1 MNAIQKT
8 QNNDNIY
15 TVSSCLNY
23 LISIKSVSI
32 GVEAADG
39 IFPVELDA
47 LSERGGGDHENL

>member
-15 TVSSCLNY
+15 TLSIFLKY

-32 GVEAADG
+32 GAEAADG